1 MVRAYTGHIDLLLT
15 DVIVPQMLGTE
26 RAPLRVHERPD
37 LRLLYMSGYAQP
49 ALGSNGSFSKHGDL
63 LDKPFTEPTRLAR
76 VRQALEAES

>member
-1 MVRAYTGHIDLLLT
+1 
-15 DVIVPQMLGTE
+15 
-26 RAPLRVHERPD
+26 
-37 LRLLYMSGYAQP
+37 MSGYAQP